1 MKDENNPVQWPR
13 AKYWTTQWNPV
24 IGCRPASPAC
34 ANCYAAAWARR
45 FGQSFAPHPTN
56 QRPPRRGVVF
66 CGNMTDLFGEW
77 RTCGEM
83 AANINAAR
91 MAGSG
96 AEYLWLTKRVRRMA
110 AALGYASRDEEFPET
125 AYANHWFG
133 FTAED
138 QERYKWRMDDFH
150 LMPPWARG
158 WISAEPLLGPIEFN
172 FGVMATSLVPYWVVV
187 GCESGPN
194 RRPCELKWVYY
205 VVDQCRAAHVPVFV
219 KQIDIEGRCVTDI
232 DRFPAHLRIRQV
244 PWAGRVAADGRVAR

>member
-1 MKDENNPVQWPR
+1 MKDESKTIQWPR

-45 FGQSFAPHPTN
+45 FGQSFVPHPTN
-56 QRPPRRGVVF
+56 QRPQRKGVVF

-91 MAGSG
+91 YAGNE

-125 AYANHWFG
+125 AHANHWFG

-138 QERYKWRMDDFH
+138 QERYDGRMEDARRT
-150 LMPPWARG
+150 LPEWARL
-158 WISAEPLLGPIEFN
+158 WISVEPLLGPIDMGFRE
-172 FGVMATSLVPYWVVV
+172 TRCLPDWVVV

-194 RRPCELKWVYY
+194 RRPCKVEWVES
-205 VVDQCRAAHVPVFV
+205 VVGQCRAAHVPVFV
-219 KQIDIEGRCVTDI
+219 KQIDIGGRCVTDI
-232 DRFPAHLRIRQV
+232 DRFPVHLRIRQV
-244 PWAGRVAADGRVAR
+244 PWAGRIAADWRAAQ